1 MLKKRIK
8 LFLCSLKWKHFFCL
22 TPLFAI
28 FILTFFYN
36 SYNYN
41 SILEQVS
48 SNIADISL
56 NNTTTKS
63 LNVNFELNKEN
74 ATIDDLSNLIDISN
88 SFRKNNVS
96 KYFYNSRIVYNA
108 NKTQF
113 NFVNFNVN
121 PTIIVSNIFSNHKND
136 LGETVMDYYE
146 LKLMFETSN
155 TNYNG
160 YDNFCYITKKL
171 ADDLLTSFSNFT
183 TYDNLIN
190 FGLTITANDNTYIW
204 KIANIILEG
213 GDNEFYSDIYGD
225 YVVSFTKLKNYDN
238 PSLSFDF
245 ASSIKKNMDYLQI
258 FKKDFSLDRY
268 TISVNDKNI
277 VSNDV
282 GIVNNALNSVL
293 SIYNFDNNS
302 LLFVVINIFVS
313 FIIFLI
319 FLILSYKMKI
329 NLLASLFYYVV
340 FYFISYTI
348 FQILYMVNVKNI
360 IYFSSSAIYTTIISS
375 FLVLIYI
382 AFRLISSHNTFKM
395 VVKDE
400 IKI

>member
-28 FILTFFYN
+28 FVLTFFYN

-48 SNIADISL
+48 SNIANVSL

-113 NFVNFNVN
+113 NFINFNIN

-155 TNYNG
+155 IRYDG
-160 YDNFCYITKKL
+160 YDNFCYITKNL
-171 ADDLLTSFSNFT
+171 ADYLLMYNPNLT
-183 TYDNLIN
+183 TYESLIN
-190 FGLTITANDNTYIW
+190 FGLTVVSNNDTYVW

-245 ASSIKKNMDYLQI
+245 ASSIKKNMDYLKF
-258 FKKDFSLDRY
+258 FKQNFSLDNY
-268 TISVNDKNI
+268 TIYINNNIANSDYLANDVLDGIKNI
-277 VSNDV
+277 YITKD
-282 GIVNNALNSVL
+282 
-293 SIYNFDNNS
+293 NS
-302 LLFVVINIFVS
+302 LLFVIFNIVIVFISLFAFIFS
-313 FIIFLI
+313 
-319 FLILSYKMKI
+319 SYRTKI
-329 NLLASLFYYVV
+329 NLLLSLFYYLLL
-340 FYFISYTI
+340 YFVSYTI
-348 FQILYMVNVKNI
+348 FQVMYLIDPKNI
-360 IYFSSSAIYTTIISS
+360 LYFSSGAIYTT
-375 FLVLIYI
+375 LVSLL
-382 AFRLISSHNTFKM
+382 LISIYVVFKLIKSHNKFKM
-395 VVKDE
+395 VMKNE